1 MWKQIQQN
9 KLRELGPKGAR
20 GTPVPIAFFLA
31 DLSIFYLVCF
41 FLKKKKKKK
50 KKRRKNAGGTETKV
64 CSETG
69 QYNRRADPCEHEC
82 LSNSPCC
89 SLDHRIIESQNLV
102 LTPTSSGCPGPTHG
116 LEHL

>member
-50 KKRRKNAGGTETKV
+50 RKEERMLEGQRQRSVQRQDNITAGLILVSMSAFQTLP
-64 CSETG
+64 
-69 QYNRRADPCEHEC
+69 AAA
-82 LSNSPCC
+82 L
-89 SLDHRIIESQNLV
+89 IIES
-102 LTPTSSGCPGPTHG
+102 
-116 LEHL
+116 